1 MPPTFEE
8 EEQRLQAVAG
18 LQLLDR
24 PEEERFRRI
33 TRLVRRH
40 FDAAASS
47 ITLVDRERQYF
58 VSQQGLPC
66 RETPLEDSVCAMV
79 VEKKEP
85 MIIGDMAEHES
96 TRHMRNVHEVMKLRF
111 YAGVPL
117 WSPEGWALGSLC
129 VLDDRPRDFSAEQ
142 LSCLADFGSIV
153 EDELFLRRVGKANEE
168 LVDQVERLRMRAFV
182 DALTGI
188 WNRGA
193 LFDLLNRETERAKR
207 SGAPLAVAML
217 DIDHFKSVNDTYG
230 HQGGGEVLKE
240 LCQRLRDVVRA
251 YDSVGRYGGEE
262 FAVLFPDTG
271 AEQAAT
277 LGERLR
283 AAVEETPFKIGTL
296 REKLTISVG
305 MACLEGDDDTVDA
318 LLQRADEAL
327 YRAKG
332 EGRNRVI
339 CA

>member
-8 EEQRLQAVAG
+8 EEQRLHAVAG

-33 TRLVRRH
+33 TRLVRSH
-40 FDAAASS
+40 FQAVASS
-47 ITLVDRERQYF
+47 ITIVDRDRQFF

-79 VEKKEP
+79 VREKEP
-85 MIIGDMAEHES
+85 MVITDMAEHHR
-96 TRHMRNVHEVMKLRF
+96 TRHMTNVHEVMKLRF

-129 VLDDRPRDFSAEQ
+129 VLDDRPRHFTPDE
-142 LSCLADFGSIV
+142 LSCLADFGAIV
-153 EDELFLRRVGKANEE
+153 EDELFLKRVGRANQE
-168 LVDQVERLRMRAFV
+168 LVDQVERLRLRAFV
-182 DALTGI
+182 DALTGV

-193 LFDLLNRETERAKR
+193 LFDLLHRETERAKR
-207 SGAPLAVAML
+207 SGSPLAVAML
-217 DIDHFKSVNDTYG
+217 DIDHFKGVNDTYG
-230 HQGGGEVLKE
+230 HPGGDEVLTE
-240 LCQRLRDVVRA
+240 LCRRLREEVRA

-262 FAVLFPDTG
+262 FAVVFPDTRPELVAG
-271 AEQAAT
+271 

-283 AAVEETPFKIGTL
+283 RAVEEAPFVLGNQ
-296 REKLTISVG
+296 RESLTISVG
-305 MACLEGDDDTVDA
+305 MACLEGEDDTVDA